1 MCLRVSIVKQ
11 LLHFMNNKCLE
22 IVNTIC
28 EAAEQK
34 PKAFMVRVDD
44 NGELNDNVR
53 TKRLLYHTH

>member
-1 MCLRVSIVKQ
+1 
-11 LLHFMNNKCLE
+11 MNNKCLE